1 MLHFPVLLEEAV
13 GFLVNNS
20 NGSYADCTFGRGG
33 HSKLI
38 LEKLSETAEL
48 TALDKDPEAF
58 AYGKQ
63 FFNDKRFKILHKS
76 FNEIDDIFK
85 TQSLDGILFDLGTCS
100 THFDDKSRGFS
111 FKEDGPL
118 DMRFDPNKGEPV
130 SEWINA
136 ASEKDIIDVLFKYGQ
151 EKNARSIAKA
161 ICLSRKKN
169 KITRTSSLTEI
180 ILSASSRKI
189 SKIHPATKSFQAL
202 RIFINNELDE
212 LKAALE
218 KAKKIIKV
226 DGIIVVI
233 SFHSLEDSIV
243 KKSFKTKVKAFPREI
258 PINPVITKE
267 FNCIAKKIRP
277 TANEISSNKR
287 SRSAIMR
294 VFKKINAA

>member
-13 GFLVNNS
+13 GFLVCNS

-38 LEKLSETAEL
+38 LERISETAEL

-118 DMRFDPNKGEPV
+118 DTV
-130 SEWINA
+130 SYTH
-136 ASEKDIIDVLFKYGQ
+136 LTLPT
-151 EKNARSIAKA
+151 KA
-161 ICLSRKKN
+161 
-169 KITRTSSLTEI
+169 
-180 ILSASSRKI
+180 
-189 SKIHPATKSFQAL
+189 
-202 RIFINNELDE
+202 
-212 LKAALE
+212 
-218 KAKKIIKV
+218 
-226 DGIIVVI
+226 
-233 SFHSLEDSIV
+233 
-243 KKSFKTKVKAFPREI
+243 
-258 PINPVITKE
+258 
-267 FNCIAKKIRP
+267 
-277 TANEISSNKR
+277 
-287 SRSAIMR
+287 
-294 VFKKINAA
+294 

>member
-58 AYGKQ
+58 NYGKQ
-63 FFNDKRFKILHKS
+63 FINDKRFKILHKS

-180 ILSASSRKI
+180 ILSTSSRKI

-212 LKAALE
+212 LEAALE
-218 KAKKIIKV
+218 KAKNIIKV
-226 DGIIVVI
+226 DGVIVVI

-243 KKSFKTKVKAFPREI
+243 KKSFKAKVKAFPREI
-258 PINPVITKE
+258 PINPIITKE

-294 VFKKINAA
+294 VFRKINAA